1 MIRGYS
7 ISEEDI
13 DRVIPFVR
21 GAIHEL
27 EVGNVT
33 NIELSLLNLGP
44 CQFMDVFYKL
54 GYDRDDDWDT
64 NGWEQDTW
72 YYFLKKVLKD
82 FLCII
87 ADIHEKFLWVFVR
100 RNANGL

>member
-1 MIRGYS
+1 MRRGYS

-13 DRVIPFVR
+13 DRVMPFVR

-27 EVGNVT
+27 EVGNTGNV
-33 NIELSLLNLGP
+33 ELSLLNLGP
-44 CQFMDVFYKL
+44 CQFMDIFDKL

-72 YYFLKKVLKD
+72 YYFSKKAPKD
-82 FLCII
+82 SVCII
-87 ADIHEKFLWVFVR
+87 AVTLEKL
-100 RNANGL
+100 A

>member
-13 DRVIPFVR
+13 DRVMPFVR
-21 GAIHEL
+21 GVIHEL
-27 EVGNVT
+27 EVGNAT

-44 CQFMDVFYKL
+44 CQFMDVFDKL

-72 YYFLKKVLKD
+72 YYFSKKGSKKLSMYYCGYTGEIS
-82 FLCII
+82 LCICEEE
-87 ADIHEKFLWVFVR
+87 H
-100 RNANGL
+100 